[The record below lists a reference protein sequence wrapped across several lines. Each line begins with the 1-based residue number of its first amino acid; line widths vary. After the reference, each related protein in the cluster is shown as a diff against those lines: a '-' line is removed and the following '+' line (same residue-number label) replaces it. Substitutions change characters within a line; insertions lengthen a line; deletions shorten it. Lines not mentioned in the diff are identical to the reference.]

1 MMRDLLRILRY
12 HPRAAVGDGGMT
24 GAIRRWSE
32 ALSLAGAS
40 VTIGYEEGEPP
51 IDPGPT
57 RWVPIGHRTI
67 GPLKLPVDIDRYLRD
82 VDLLVLHSG
91 WTAHNLRAAAIARS
105 LGVPYL
111 LEPRG
116 AYDPHILR
124 RNENLKRLWWQ
135 AAEHTLVD
143 RSMAI
148 HAFFED
154 ERSHLAALEYEGPV
168 IVVPNGVQTPD
179 GLRWS
184 GAASGYLLWLGRFD
198 PEHKGLDLL
207 VDAVASL
214 APAQRP
220 TIRLHGP
227 DWRGGKRKTAE
238 RIARH
243 DLGRWLLVGPPVYG
257 PEKQRLLAEAAA
269 FLYPSRWDACP
280 NAVLEAVSIG
290 VPTLCTPY
298 PLGAYLGH
306 RGGSVRAEASV
317 SGLARALLELRDRDR
332 MAAIGATGAAL
343 ARSDFRW
350 ASVAERW
357 LDQVEACLGGSQ
369 PHGMQSTRQAE
380 LQRRSMSSGT

>member
-1 MMRDLLRILRY
+1 MGDLLRILRY

-24 GAIRRWSE
+24 GAIRRWSD
-32 ALSLAGAS
+32 ALSLAGAT
-40 VTIGYEEGEPP
+40 VTIGYDEGKAPF
-51 IDPGPT
+51 DAGPT
-57 RWVPIGHRTI
+57 RWAPIEHRAI
-67 GPLKLPVDIDRYLRD
+67 GPLKLPVDIDHYLRGA
-82 VDLLVLHSG
+82 DLLVLHSG

-105 LGVPYL
+105 LEVPYL

-116 AYDPHILR
+116 AYDPQILLR
-124 RNENLKRLWWQ
+124 HPNLKRLWWQ
-135 AAEHTLVD
+135 AGEHTLVD
-143 RSMAI
+143 QSVAI

-154 ERSHLAALEYEGPV
+154 ERSHLSALEYAGPV
-168 IVVPNGVQTPD
+168 VVAPNGVQTPD
-179 GLRWS
+179 ELRWS

-220 TIRLHGP
+220 RIRLHGP
-227 DWRGGKRKTAE
+227 DWRGGKRKTAK

-257 PEKQRLLAEAAA
+257 PEKQRLLVEAAA

-298 PLGAYLGH
+298 PLGAYLGR
-306 RGGSVRAEASV
+306 RGGAVLAEASV
-317 SGLARALLELRDRDR
+317 SGLANALLELRDRDR
-332 MAAIGATGAAL
+332 MAAIGGMGAAL

-357 LDQVEACLGGSQ
+357 LDQVEVCLGRSRPQ
-369 PHGMQSTRQAE
+369 GMPSTRSAE
-380 LQRRSMSSGT
+380 LQRHSMGSGT

>member
-1 MMRDLLRILRY
+1 MVDPLRILRY

-24 GAIRRWSE
+24 GAIRRWSG
-32 ALSLAGAS
+32 ALSLAGAT
-40 VTIGYEEGEPP
+40 VTIGYDEGEAPS
-51 IDPGPT
+51 DPGPT
-57 RWVPIGHRTI
+57 RWAPIEHRTI
-67 GPLKLPVDIDRYLRD
+67 GPLKMPVDIDRYLRD
-82 VDLLVLHSG
+82 ADLLVLHSG
-91 WTAHNLRAAAIARS
+91 WTAHNLRAAAIVRS
-105 LGVPYL
+105 LEVPYL

-124 RNENLKRLWWQ
+124 RHPNLKRVWWQ
-135 AAEHTLVD
+135 AGERNLVD
-143 RSMAI
+143 RAVAI

-154 ERSHLAALEYEGPV
+154 ERSHLAAVEYAGPV
-168 IVVPNGVQTPD
+168 VVAPNGVEVSD
-179 GLRWS
+179 EARWS
-184 GAASGYLLWLGRFD
+184 GADSGYLLWLGRFD

-214 APAQRP
+214 APVQRP

-227 DWRGGKRKTAE
+227 DWRGGKRRTAE

-257 PEKQRLLAEAAA
+257 PEKQQLLAEARA

-298 PLGAYLGH
+298 PLGAYLGR
-306 RGGSVRAEASV
+306 RGGSVLAEASV
-317 SGLARALLELRDRDR
+317 SDLARALLELRDRDR
-332 MAAIGATGAAL
+332 MAAIGAMGAVL

-350 ASVAERW
+350 ASVAQLW
-357 LDQVEACLGGSQ
+357 LDQVEVCLRRSQ
-369 PHGMQSTRQAE
+369 PNEMPSIKPTGA
-380 LQRRSMSSGT
+380 QRRSMGSDP